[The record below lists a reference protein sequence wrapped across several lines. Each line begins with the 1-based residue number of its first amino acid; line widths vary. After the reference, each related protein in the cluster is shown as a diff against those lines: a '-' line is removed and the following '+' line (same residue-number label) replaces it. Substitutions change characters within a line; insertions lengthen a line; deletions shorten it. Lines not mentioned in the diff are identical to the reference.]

1 MRARGLWIVAI
12 VVGVGVMFP
21 QFAQSPLQD
30 QLLEEVKGLRA
41 DVRKTSGVNL
51 QAQVLVGRLQV
62 QQDRVAEAQRRL
74 YAVQGQLG
82 VNAQLRQHTE
92 GQINRTNPQFKDQL
106 TQLEQE
112 IERLKTQEAEARWE
126 LSTEQAA
133 WTDLSTRLENLDS
146 TIPK

>member
-1 MRARGLWIVAI
+1 
-12 VVGVGVMFP
+12 
-21 QFAQSPLQD
+21 
-30 QLLEEVKGLRA
+30 
-41 DVRKTSGVNL
+41 
-51 QAQVLVGRLQV
+51 
-62 QQDRVAEAQRRL
+62 
-74 YAVQGQLG
+74 
-82 VNAQLRQHTE
+82 
-92 GQINRTNPQFKDQL
+92 L